1 MAQLSME
8 AQSHPISIDAAK
20 DSSINKEQTIIT
32 NGRPSLGAVDSFVK
46 AIQRLRLGRNRPRAR
61 SAIALD
67 DSADASIP
75 LDRVAP
81 IPAPEVSCEDQATSY
96 QDHHSPREIKPNGSG
111 TQQQDSE
118 RVITSQPRDETNV
131 SNLASVQNKS
141 ITEVSSEESSN
152 GPEVEVSAEITENTT
167 HTIDISKT
175 HIPGSLSEPI
185 HHVLR
190 ATGREGVAD
199 FVQVGED
206 FFEATR
212 LRPVESLK
220 SRWTESWKKTLND
233 RLKRLNLPRNA
244 ISTLKLCVGSSTPDA
259 AFARPTIILICAPEF
274 CSVSKRKEIERE
286 LARLVDFFPAA
297 LTLKVIPGTSK
308 LCSLLRGSPLYPGNR
323 TGLIAEVLGPANSSS
338 IMGMLSRVV
347 MPDVSGAHY
356 TLSTI
361 GGLISVGDSFCFL
374 TVAHSV
380 CGAGALIRDYLPRRD
395 TREFNY
401 YGFGNIES
409 YEWSGSESSEIPN
422 SSEQSSMEPSIS
434 QDDASGVDWM
444 LIGIGSAKK
453 FEALQC
459 RNQFTLP
466 SIFASLRSPRDVA
479 GYVVNEKLCDGEVW
493 VCAGITGVQVGILD
507 ITPVSIIYGRA
518 TFDVRSVA
526 LEHPLGNPCCSL
538 DIV

>member
-8 AQSHPISIDAAK
+8 AQSHPIRIDAAK
-20 DSSINKEQTIIT
+20 DSSINKAQTIIT
-32 NGRPSLGAVDSFVK
+32 NGRPTLGAVDSFVK
-46 AIQRLRLGRNRPRAR
+46 AIQRLRPSRNRPRAR

-75 LDRVAP
+75 RDRVAP

-96 QDHHSPREIKPNGSG
+96 QDHHLPREIKPNGPG
-111 TQQQDSE
+111 IQQQDPE

-131 SNLASVQNKS
+131 SNLASVQNTS
-141 ITEVSSEESSN
+141 TTEVSSSN
-152 GPEVEVSAEITENTT
+152 GPEVEVSAEITENTS

-185 HHVLR
+185 HQVLR

-233 RLKRLNLPRNA
+233 RLKHLNLPRNA

-308 LCSLLRGSPLYPGNR
+308 LCSLLRGSPLRPGNR
-323 TGLIAEVLGPANSSS
+323 TGLDANVLGPTNSSS
-338 IMGMLSRVV
+338 IMGMLLMVSV
-347 MPDVSGAHY
+347 PDVPSAGFP
-356 TLSTI
+356 LFTI
-361 GGLISVGDSFCFL
+361 GGIISVGDSLFFL

-380 CGAGALIRDYLPRRD
+380 CGERVLNRDYYLQRD
-395 TREFNY
+395 TRRLYY
-401 YGFGNIES
+401 YGCGNIES
-409 YEWSGSESSEIPN
+409 YEWSGSDSSEIPN

-453 FEALQC
+453 FETLQC

-479 GYVVNEKLCDGEVW
+479 GYVANEKLCDGEVW

-526 LEHPLGNPCCSL
+526 LEHPLGNPCRSL